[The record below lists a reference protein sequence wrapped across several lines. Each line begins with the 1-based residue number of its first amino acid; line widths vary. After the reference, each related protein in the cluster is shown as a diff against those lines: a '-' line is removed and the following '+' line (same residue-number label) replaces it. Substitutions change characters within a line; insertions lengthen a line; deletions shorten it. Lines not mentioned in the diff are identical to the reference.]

1 MALEAP
7 QTDEGE
13 VMRRSARSRSRSL
26 IGALVVLAIALTVA
40 ACGSSSSS
48 TSSGGA
54 STSASSTTSGGK
66 TIKVGAALIGP
77 KNDGSFNQAAY
88 EGILLAEKQTPGLN
102 LTSTLE
108 NKTTDQQ
115 RTDAINTLAPI
126 NNLILGVSA
135 SFGPIF
141 DQLADKYPTKYFVD
155 VAGATA
161 RYHKNVTGFANDWGA
176 PAYVGGV
183 DAAHLTKTKVV
194 GYVGGAEIPPT
205 TQAAAGFAAGVH
217 SVDPSIKVLTNIVG
231 DFNDVAKAKAATAA
245 MITDKA
251 DVIFP
256 FLDAGIAG
264 SYAAGKESGKDP
276 AMFKLTIPDCTSY
289 DNVVGTEV
297 VNNVAATSLML
308 DRYAKGTL
316 KAGTVFLDLQDP
328 KLQTLLLCPKYRAM
342 PAIQKA
348 NSETIAKINS
358 GAIKLPANTINA
370 RPNYPYQEGFDGPVK
385 NAGATG

>member
-1 MALEAP
+1 
-7 QTDEGE
+7 
-13 VMRRSARSRSRSL
+13 MRRIARTRGR
-26 IGALVVLAIALTVA
+26 ALVAALGVLATVVAVA
-40 ACGSSSSS
+40 ACGSSGSS
-48 TSSGGA
+48 TSTTASGGG
-54 STSASSTTSGGK
+54 SSTTSGSSGK
-66 TIKVGAALIGP
+66 TIKIGAALIGP
-77 KNDGSFNQAAY
+77 KNDKSFNQAAY
-88 EGILLAEKQTPGLN
+88 EGILAAEKATPSLK

-108 NKTTDQQ
+108 NKATDQE
-115 RTDAINTLAPI
+115 RTDAVNTLAPI
-126 NNLILGVSA
+126 NDLVLGVSA

-141 DQLADKYPTKYFVD
+141 DQLADKFPSKYFVD
-155 VAGATA
+155 VAGYTQ

-183 DAAHLTKTKVV
+183 IAAHLTKTKVV

-205 TQAAAGFAAGVH
+205 VHGANGFAAGVK
-217 SVDPSIKVLTNIVG
+217 SVDPSIKVLKNITG

-245 MITDKA
+245 MITDNA

-264 SYAAGKESGKDP
+264 SYAAGKASGKDP

-289 DNVVGTEV
+289 DNIVGTEV

-308 DRYAKGTL
+308 NRYAKGTL

-328 KLQTLLLCPKYRAM
+328 NLQTLKLCPKYQA
-342 PAIQKA
+342 KA
-348 NSETIAKINS
+348 DIAKATKDTIDAVNS
-358 GAIKLPANTINA
+358 GKVKLPANAINA
-370 RPNYPYQEGFDGPVK
+370 RPNYPYQEGFDGPVH

>member
-1 MALEAP
+1 
-7 QTDEGE
+7 
-13 VMRRSARSRSRSL
+13 MRRIARTRGR
-26 IGALVVLAIALTVA
+26 ALVAALGVLATVVAVA
-40 ACGSSSSS
+40 ACGSSGSS
-48 TSSGGA
+48 TSTTASGGG
-54 STSASSTTSGGK
+54 SSTTSGSSGK
-66 TIKVGAALIGP
+66 TIKIGAALIGP
-77 KNDGSFNQAAY
+77 KNDKSFNQAAY
-88 EGILLAEKQTPGLN
+88 EGILAAEKATPSLK

-108 NKTTDQQ
+108 NKATDQE
-115 RTDAINTLAPI
+115 RTDAVNTLAPI
-126 NNLILGVSA
+126 NDLVLGVSA

-141 DQLADKYPTKYFVD
+141 DQLADKFPSKYFVD
-155 VAGATA
+155 VAGYTQ

-183 DAAHLTKTKVV
+183 IAAHLTKTKVV

-205 TQAAAGFAAGVH
+205 VHGANGFAAGVK
-217 SVDPSIKVLTNIVG
+217 SVDPSIKVLKNITG

-245 MITDKA
+245 MITDNA

-289 DNVVGTEV
+289 DNIVGTEV

-308 DRYAKGTL
+308 NRYAKGTL

-328 KLQTLLLCPKYRAM
+328 NLQTLKLCPKYQA
-342 PAIQKA
+342 KA
-348 NSETIAKINS
+348 DIAKATKDTIDAVNS
-358 GAIKLPANTINA
+358 GKVKLPANAINA
-370 RPNYPYQEGFDGPVK
+370 RPNYPYQEGFDGPVH

>member
-1 MALEAP
+1 
-7 QTDEGE
+7 
-13 VMRRSARSRSRSL
+13 MRRIARTRGRSL
-26 IGALVVLAIALTVA
+26 IAALGVFAIAVAVA
-40 ACGSSSSS
+40 ACGSSGSSTGSSTGS
-48 TSSGGA
+48 TSSGG
-54 STSASSTTSGGK
+54 SSTTGGSSGK
-66 TIKVGAALIGP
+66 EIKIGAALIGP
-77 KNDGSFNQAAY
+77 KNDKSFNQAAY
-88 EGILLAEKQTPGLN
+88 EGILAAEKKDPNLK

-108 NKTTDQQ
+108 NKATDQQ
-115 RTDAINTLAPI
+115 RTDAVNTLAPI
-126 NNLILGVSA
+126 NDLILGVSA

-141 DQLADKYPTKYFVD
+141 DQLADKFPTKYFVD
-155 VAGATA
+155 VAGYTQ

-183 DAAHLTKTKVV
+183 IAAHLTKTKVV

-205 TQAAAGFAAGVH
+205 VHGANGFAAGVK
-217 SVDPSIKVLTNIVG
+217 SVDPSIKVLKNITG

-245 MITDKA
+245 MITDNA

-264 SYAAGKESGKDP
+264 SYAAGKASGKDP

-289 DNVVGTEV
+289 DNIVGTEV

-308 DRYAKGTL
+308 DRFSKGTL

-328 KLQTLLLCPKYRAM
+328 NLQTLKLCPKYQA
-342 PAIQKA
+342 KA
-348 NSETIAKINS
+348 DIAKATKDTIDGVNS
-358 GAIKLPANTINA
+358 GKIKLPANAINA
-370 RPNYPYQEGFDGPVK
+370 RPSYPYQEGFDGPVH

>member
-1 MALEAP
+1 
-7 QTDEGE
+7 
-13 VMRRSARSRSRSL
+13 MRRNARSRRSSL
-26 IGALVVLAIALTVA
+26 VVALGVLAIALTVA

-48 TSSGGA
+48 TSSSSSSAA
-54 STSASSTTSGGK
+54 STPAASTTAGGK
-66 TIKVGAALIGP
+66 PIKIGAALIGP

-88 EGILLAEKQTPGLN
+88 AGILAAEKANPN
-102 LTSTLE
+102 MKLTSTLE

-126 NNLILGVSA
+126 NDLVLGVSA

-161 RYHKNVTGFANDWGA
+161 KYHKNVTGFANDWGA
-176 PAYVGGV
+176 PAYVAGV
-183 DAAHLTKTKVV
+183 DAAHLTKSKVI

-205 TQAAAGFAAGVH
+205 TQAAAGFAAGAK

-297 VNNVAATSLML
+297 VNNVAATNLML
-308 DRYAKGTL
+308 TRFNNGSL

-328 KLQTLLLCPKYRAM
+328 NLQTLLLCPKYKAM
-342 PAIQKA
+342 PDIQKA
-348 NSETIAKINS
+348 NAETIAKVNS
-358 GAIKLPANTINA
+358 GALKLPASAINA
-370 RPNYPYQEGFDGPVK
+370 RPTYPYQEGFDGPVQ
-385 NAGATG
+385 NAGQTG

>member
-1 MALEAP
+1 VAL
-7 QTDEGE
+7 G
-13 VMRRSARSRSRSL
+13 
-26 IGALVVLAIALTVA
+26 VLAVALTVA

-48 TSSGGA
+48 TSSSSSSAA
-54 STSASSTTSGGK
+54 STSGSSTTAAGQQGK
-66 TIKVGAALIGP
+66 QVKIGAALIGP

-88 EGILLAEKQTPGLN
+88 AGIQAAEKANPNLH

-108 NKTTDQQ
+108 NKTTDQE

-126 NNLILGVSA
+126 NDLVLGVSA

-161 RYHKNVTGFANDWGA
+161 KYHKNVTGFANDWGA
-176 PAYVGGV
+176 PAYVAGV
-183 DAAHLTKTKVV
+183 DAAHLTKSNVV

-205 TQAAAGFAAGVH
+205 TQGAAGFAAGAK
-217 SVDPSIKVLTNIVG
+217 SVNPNIKVLTNIVG

-289 DNVVGTEV
+289 DNIVGTEV

-308 DRYAKGTL
+308 DRYYKGTL
-316 KAGTVFLDLQDP
+316 KPGTVFLDLQDP
-328 KLQTLLLCPKYRAM
+328 NLQTLRLCPKYKAM
-342 PAIQKA
+342 PDIQKA
-348 NSETIAKINS
+348 NASTIAKVNS
-358 GAIKLPANTINA
+358 GALKLPASTINA
-370 RPNYPYQEGFDGPVK
+370 RPSYPYQEGFDGPVQ
-385 NAGATG
+385 NAGQTG

>member
-1 MALEAP
+1 VAL
-7 QTDEGE
+7 G
-13 VMRRSARSRSRSL
+13 
-26 IGALVVLAIALTVA
+26 VLAVALTVA

-48 TSSGGA
+48 TNTA
-54 STSASSTTSGGK
+54 STSAASTSGSSTTTGQQGK
-66 TIKVGAALIGP
+66 QVKIGAALIGP

-88 EGILLAEKQTPGLN
+88 AGIVKAEKENPNLQ

-115 RTDAINTLAPI
+115 RTDAINTLAPL
-126 NNLILGVSA
+126 NDVILGVSA

-141 DQLADKYPTKYFVD
+141 DQLAPKYPSKYFVD

-161 RYHKNVTGFANDWGA
+161 QYHKNVTGFANDWGA
-176 PAYVGGV
+176 PAYVAGV
-183 DAAHLTKTKVV
+183 DAAHLTKSKVI

-205 TQAAAGFAAGVH
+205 TQAAAGFAAGAK

-251 DVIFP
+251 DVVFP

-289 DNVVGTEV
+289 DNIVGTEV

-308 DRYAKGTL
+308 DRYYKGTL
-316 KAGTVFLDLQDP
+316 KPGTVFLDLQDP
-328 KLQTLLLCPKYRAM
+328 SLQTLLLCPKYKAM
-342 PAIQKA
+342 PDIQKA
-348 NSETIAKINS
+348 NAQTIAKVNS
-358 GAIKLPANTINA
+358 GEIKLPASAINP
-370 RPNYPYQEGFDGPVK
+370 RPKYPYQEGFDGPVQ

>member
-1 MALEAP
+1 
-7 QTDEGE
+7 
-13 VMRRSARSRSRSL
+13 MRRIARTRGRAL
-26 IGALVVLAIALTVA
+26 IAALGVLAITVVVA
-40 ACGSSSSS
+40 ACGSSGSS
-48 TSSGGA
+48 TSATNASAGG
-54 STSASSTTSGGK
+54 SSTTGGSSGK
-66 TIKVGAALIGP
+66 TIKIGAALIGP
-77 KNDGSFNQAAY
+77 KNDKSFNQAAY
-88 EGILLAEKQTPGLN
+88 EGILAAEKQDPNLK

-108 NKTTDQQ
+108 NKATDQQ
-115 RTDAINTLAPI
+115 RTDAVNTLAPI
-126 NNLILGVSA
+126 NDVILGVSA

-141 DQLADKYPTKYFVD
+141 DSLADKFPSKYFVD
-155 VAGATA
+155 VAGYTQ

-183 DAAHLTKTKVV
+183 IAAHLTKTKVV

-205 TQAAAGFAAGVH
+205 VHGANGFAAGVK
-217 SVDPSIKVLTNIVG
+217 SVDPSIKVLKNITG
-231 DFNDVAKAKAATAA
+231 DFNDVAKAKAATSA
-245 MITDKA
+245 MITDNA

-264 SYAAGKESGKDP
+264 SYAAGKASGKDP

-289 DNVVGTEV
+289 DNIVGTEV

-328 KLQTLLLCPKYRAM
+328 NLQTLKLCPKYQA
-342 PAIQKA
+342 K
-348 NSETIAKINS
+348 SEIAKATKDTIDAVNS
-358 GAIKLPANTINA
+358 GKIKLPANAINA
-370 RPNYPYQEGFDGPVK
+370 RPNYPYQEGFNGPVH

>member
-1 MALEAP
+1 
-7 QTDEGE
+7 
-13 VMRRSARSRSRSL
+13 
-26 IGALVVLAIALTVA
+26 VLAVAVTVA
-40 ACGSSSSS
+40 ACGSSGSS
-48 TSSGGA
+48 TSSSSAA
-54 STSASSTTSGGK
+54 STSGSSTTAGK
-66 TIKVGAALIGP
+66 PTKIGAALIGP

-88 EGILLAEKQTPGLN
+88 MGILAAEKANPNLK

-108 NKTTDQQ
+108 NKTTDQE
-115 RTDAINTLAPI
+115 RTDAVNTLAPI
-126 NNLILGVSA
+126 NDVILGVSA

-141 DQLADKYPTKYFVD
+141 DQLADKYATKYFVD
-155 VAGATA
+155 VAGFTA

-183 DAAHLTKTKVV
+183 DAAHLTKSKVV

-289 DNVVGTEV
+289 DNIVGTEV

-308 DRYAKGTL
+308 DRYSKGTL
-316 KAGTVFLDLQDP
+316 KPGTVFLDLQDP
-328 KLQTLLLCPKYRAM
+328 NLQTLQLCPKYKAM
-342 PAIQKA
+342 PKIAKA
-348 NSETIAKINS
+348 NADTIAGVNNGS
-358 GAIKLPANTINA
+358 IKLPASAINA
-370 RPNYPYQEGFDGPVK
+370 RPKYPYQEGFDGPVQ
-385 NAGATG
+385 NAGQTG